1 MSFTQNQKRKRRQ
14 RAWQGHVA
22 GIVATGA
29 MPRPVAREIFPIV
42 AADSPVMTVRDVANV
57 AGVHANADGTVT
69 LPAPPVVRW
78 DDATLDPLDEIKAE
92 VGRQRMEL
100 RP

>member
-1 MSFTQNQKRKRRQ
+1 
-14 RAWQGHVA
+14 
-22 GIVATGA
+22 
-29 MPRPVAREIFPIV
+29 
-42 AADSPVMTVRDVANV
+42 MTVRDVANV